1 MDDSTDA
8 LHADPS
14 HHRVQEQ
21 QAIDRIWDFGD
32 PAASEE
38 RFRAAAADETL
49 TPHGRA
55 VMATQ
60 LARAMGIQRREEEAL
75 AVLAELES
83 ELEAEALPDAVSEA
97 APGEG
102 EGEGAGAGDG
112 PDDGGADASSVA
124 RTSAEE
130 AAELRA
136 RIALERGRM
145 AAAGERLDEAVPE
158 FTRAVREGAL
168 GGSTFLVLDAL
179 HMLALNDVG
188 HEEEWAAEGFDILE
202 GVRDPRLKRWGV
214 ALHNNLGWT
223 KHDGGD
229 AQAALYHFQKAV
241 DAADRYGTAG
251 QQHVARWSVGRAL
264 RTLGRTEEALEIQRE
279 LALARP
285 DDPYVRAEIEALAP
299 PPTEAEPTIEA

>member
-1 MDDSTDA
+1 VDDSTDA
-8 LHADPS
+8 PHADPS
-14 HHRVQEQ
+14 HHRGHEQ
-21 QAIDRIWDFGD
+21 QAIDRMWDFAD

-38 RFRAAAADETL
+38 RFRAAAADESL
-49 TPHGRA
+49 SAHGRA

-60 LARAMGIQRREEEAL
+60 LARAMGIQHRDDDAL
-75 AVLAELES
+75 AVLAELETAETGDS
-83 ELEAEALPDAVSEA
+83 E
-97 APGEG
+97 
-102 EGEGAGAGDG
+102 
-112 PDDGGADASSVA
+112 
-124 RTSAEE
+124 EE
-130 AAELRA
+130 SAELRA

-158 FTRAVREGAL
+158 FTRAVREAAL
-168 GGSTFLVLDAL
+168 GGSTFVVLDSL
-179 HMLALNDVG
+179 HMLALNDAG

-229 AQAALYHFQKAV
+229 AKAALYHFQKAV
-241 DAADRYGTAG
+241 EAADRYGTAG

-264 RTLGRTEEALEIQRE
+264 RTLGRTDEALEIQRE

-285 DDPYVRAEIEALAP
+285 DDPYVRAEIEALEPA
-299 PPTEAEPTIEA
+299 PTEAEPTIEP

>member
-1 MDDSTDA
+1 M
-8 LHADPS
+8 
-14 HHRVQEQ
+14 
-21 QAIDRIWDFGD
+21 WDFAD

-49 TPHGRA
+49 SAHGRA

-60 LARAMGIQRREEEAL
+60 LARAMGIQHRDDEAL
-75 AVLAELES
+75 AVLDELES
-83 ELEAEALPDAVSEA
+83 ADPGDAE
-97 APGEG
+97 
-102 EGEGAGAGDG
+102 
-112 PDDGGADASSVA
+112 
-124 RTSAEE
+124 EE

-145 AAAGERLDEAVPE
+145 AAAAERLDEAVPE
-158 FTRAVREGAL
+158 FTRAVREAAL

-179 HMLALNDVG
+179 HMLALNDAG

-264 RTLGRTEEALEIQRE
+264 RTLGRTDEALEIQRE

-299 PPTEAEPTIEA
+299 APTEAEPTIEP

>member
-14 HHRVQEQ
+14 HHRAQEQ

-49 TPHGRA
+49 TAHGRA

-60 LARAMGIQRREEEAL
+60 LARAMGIQHREEEAL
-75 AVLAELES
+75 AVLADLEAQLEGES
-83 ELEAEALPDAVSEA
+83 E
-97 APGEG
+97 
-102 EGEGAGAGDG
+102 AGSGVGDG
-112 PDDGGADASSVA
+112 ADGDGADADGGDS
-124 RTSAEE
+124 EE
-130 AAELRA
+130 EIAELRA

-145 AAAGERLDEAVPE
+145 AAAGERLDEAVPQ

-229 AQAALYHFQKAV
+229 AQAALYHFRKAV
-241 DAADRYGTAG
+241 EAADRYGTAG

-264 RTLGRTEEALEIQRE
+264 RTLGRTDEALEIQRE

>member
-1 MDDSTDA
+1 MEDTTDA
-8 LHADPS
+8 LHADPA
-14 HHRVQEQ
+14 HHGGHEQ
-21 QAIDRIWDFGD
+21 QAIDRMWDFAD
-32 PAASEE
+32 PGVSEE

-49 TPHGRA
+49 STHGRA

-60 LARAMGIQRREEEAL
+60 LARAIGLQGREADAL
-75 AVLAELES
+75 AVLDELES
-83 ELEAEALPDAVSEA
+83 ADREDSE
-97 APGEG
+97 
-102 EGEGAGAGDG
+102 
-112 PDDGGADASSVA
+112 
-124 RTSAEE
+124 EE

-136 RIALERGRM
+136 RISLERGRM
-145 AAAGERLDEAVPE
+145 AASADRRDEAVPE
-158 FTRAVREGAL
+158 FTRAVREAAVA
-168 GGSTFLVLDAL
+168 GSTFLVLDAL

-223 KHDGGD
+223 KHDGAD

-241 DAADRYGTAG
+241 EAADRYGTPG

-264 RTLGRTEEALEIQRE
+264 RTLGRTDEALEIQRE

-285 DDPYVRAEIEALAP
+285 DDPYVRAELEALAP
-299 PPTEAEPTIEA
+299 SATEAEPTIEP

>member
-1 MDDSTDA
+1 M
-8 LHADPS
+8 
-14 HHRVQEQ
+14 
-21 QAIDRIWDFGD
+21 WDFAD

-49 TPHGRA
+49 SVHGRA

-60 LARAMGIQRREEEAL
+60 LARAMGLQHRDDEAL
-75 AVLAELES
+75 AVLAELE
-83 ELEAEALPDAVSEA
+83 EAD
-97 APGEG
+97 PGES
-102 EGEGAGAGDG
+102 D
-112 PDDGGADASSVA
+112 
-124 RTSAEE
+124 EE

-136 RIALERGRM
+136 RIFLERGRM

-158 FTRAVREGAL
+158 FTRAVREAAL

-179 HMLALNDVG
+179 HMLALNDTG

-229 AQAALYHFQKAV
+229 AQAAMYHFQKAV

-264 RTLGRTEEALEIQRE
+264 RTLGRTDEALEIQRE

-299 PPTEAEPTIEA
+299 APTEAEPTIEP

>member
-1 MDDSTDA
+1 M
-8 LHADPS
+8 
-14 HHRVQEQ
+14 
-21 QAIDRIWDFGD
+21 WDFGD
-32 PAASEE
+32 AAASEE

-49 TPHGRA
+49 SAHGRA

-60 LARAMGIQRREEEAL
+60 LARAMGIQHREEEAL
-75 AVLAELES
+75 AVLD
-83 ELEAEALPDAVSEA
+83 ELEAAD
-97 APGEG
+97 PG
-102 EGEGAGAGDG
+102 DS
-112 PDDGGADASSVA
+112 D
-124 RTSAEE
+124 EE

-145 AAAGERLDEAVPE
+145 AAAGERVDEAVPE
-158 FTRAVREGAL
+158 FTRAVREAAL

-179 HMLALNDVG
+179 HMLALNDTG

-241 DAADRYGTAG
+241 DAADRYGTPG

-264 RTLGRTEEALEIQRE
+264 RTLGRTDEALEIQRE

-299 PPTEAEPTIEA
+299 APTEAEPTIEP

>member
-14 HHRVQEQ
+14 HHRGHEQ
-21 QAIDRIWDFGD
+21 QAIDRMWDFAD

-49 TPHGRA
+49 STHGRA

-60 LARAMGIQRREEEAL
+60 LARAIGIQQREEEAL
-75 AVLAELES
+75 AVLDELES
-83 ELEAEALPDAVSEA
+83 AD
-97 APGEG
+97 
-102 EGEGAGAGDG
+102 AGDS
-112 PDDGGADASSVA
+112 D
-124 RTSAEE
+124 EE

-145 AAAGERLDEAVPE
+145 AAAGERADEAVPE
-158 FTRAVREGAL
+158 FTRAVREAAL

-179 HMLALNDVG
+179 HMLALNDDG

-229 AQAALYHFQKAV
+229 AQAALHHFQKAV
-241 DAADRYGTAG
+241 DAADRYGTPG

-264 RTLGRTEEALEIQRE
+264 RTLGRTDEALEIQRE

-299 PPTEAEPTIEA
+299 APTEAEPTIEP